1 MRAILVLLAAGISC
15 GCGGTDSPPTKIAPL
30 ATSAPTTVD
39 ELAEEYS
46 LGEYGIRPPKGFELK
61 SDDDMPDMKGR
72 LAVWRSADDRRALS
86 AAIFTVPTVLLP
98 ATREK
103 VRRLGRSKGMTDVEE
118 SGFGFQTIAGL
129 VFEKCTAEHSYRKT
143 DKRYYSLV
151 YAHTQGTDGIL
162 LTHTW
167 PVGDAGSQGD
177 SAEAAIHSFRKRPV
191 NPAKA
196 ER

>member
-1 MRAILVLLAAGISC
+1 IVPLARISSSSSNTAAFGYPGYEANRRITREPPMRAILVLLAAGISC

-61 SDDDMPDMKGR
+61 SDDDMPGMKGR

-86 AAIFTVPTVLLP
+86 AAIFTVPAALLP

-103 VRRLGRSKGMTDVEE
+103 VRTLGRPKGMTDVDE
-118 SGFGFQTIAGL
+118 SGFSFKTISGL
-129 VFEKCTAEHSYRKT
+129 VF
-143 DKRYYSLV
+143 
-151 YAHTQGTDGIL
+151 
-162 LTHTW
+162 
-167 PVGDAGSQGD
+167 
-177 SAEAAIHSFRKRPV
+177 
-191 NPAKA
+191 
-196 ER
+196 